1 MVQIN
6 SFGLAISLLE
16 STLGVDGIP
25 LELHGRISTAL
36 ALLGQQDGEDIFA
49 AVSDAQAYIADDT
62 AKLQSVVDGIG

>member
-25 LELHGRISTAL
+25 LELHGRIATAL
-36 ALLGQQDGEDIFA
+36 ALLDQQDGEDIFA
-49 AVSDAQAYIADDT
+49 AVSDAQEYIADDT
-62 AKLQSVVDGIG
+62 EKLQSVVDGMG